1 MLPGHLKELGIVP
14 YASYVES
21 LRVVTQE
28 EVQDTVPVV
37 DLVGRYAIADLVVVV
52 VAAAAAAA
60 GTATDVN
67 NYKMAVWQPVL
78 YSFQMV
84 LWMGELML

>member
-52 VAAAAAAA
+52 AAAAA
-60 GTATDVN
+60 VIVV
-67 NYKMAVWQPVL
+67 AVAD
-78 YSFQMV
+78 
-84 LWMGELML
+84 